1 MADHP
6 QAARLPARLS
16 IIVGG
21 AAIWGLVFA
30 FVGMIT
36 ERQMAGAA
44 SGVVL
49 GAIIGLGYTK
59 RQIGSFVV
67 WATGFAL
74 VGMAVGPG
82 CDADPMSS
90 AVAAVVFFCSFRFI
104 WWLVNSIQDA
114 IFPKDQADE
123 DK

>member
-6 QAARLPARLS
+6 PAFSLS

-36 ERQMAGAA
+36 ERQLAGAA
-44 SGVVL
+44 CGVVL

-90 AVAAVVFFCSFRFI
+90 AVAAVVFFCSFRLIVFFWSFAPLVGI
-104 WWLVNSIQDA
+104 LCVATRWLVG
-114 IFPKDQADE
+114 KKE
-123 DK
+123 